1 MLDPTP
7 DALPS
12 RAALDTHI
20 AQPVNTLWIFGYGSL
35 VWRPAF
41 PHRERRAAFIE
52 GWERRFWQG
61 STDHRGVP
69 GAPGRVVTLV
79 PCEGKTCWG
88 MAYHVPGEDVAA
100 TLDQLDHRERGGYA
114 RRNVTLEF
122 RDGERVDGLIYVAT
136 PANHNFLGPAE
147 LTEIAKQVRDAS
159 GPSGTNQEY
168 VLRLA
173 DALREIDAED
183 PHVFALE
190 ALLR

>member
-1 MLDPTP
+1 MP
-7 DALPS
+7 
-12 RAALDTHI
+12 H
-20 AQPVNTLWIFGYGSL
+20 VNTLWIFGYGSL

-41 PHRERRAAFIE
+41 PHSERRPAFIE

-79 PCEGKTCWG
+79 PCEGTTCWG
-88 MAYHVPGEDVAA
+88 MAYRVEGGDISA
-100 TLDQLDHRERGGYA
+100 TLDRLDHRERGGYA
-114 RRNVTLEF
+114 RRDVTLEF
-122 RDGERVDGLIYVAT
+122 RDGERTDGLIYIAT
-136 PANHNFLGPAE
+136 PSNHNFLGPAE
-147 LTEIAKQVRDAS
+147 LTEIAAQVRIAS
-159 GPSGTNQEY
+159 GPSGANQEY

-173 DALREIDAED
+173 EALREINAED